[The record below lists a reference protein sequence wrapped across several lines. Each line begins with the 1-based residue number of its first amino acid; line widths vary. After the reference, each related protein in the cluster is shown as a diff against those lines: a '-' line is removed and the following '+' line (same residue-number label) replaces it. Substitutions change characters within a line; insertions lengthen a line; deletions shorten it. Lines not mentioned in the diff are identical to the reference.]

1 MISTLLPNYLCLMFS
16 RNVPIGGKATV
27 SFPITPRSV
36 SPNAARNKATLII
49 TAQTKQ
55 LKGMMGTASVTII

>member
-1 MISTLLPNYLCLMFS
+1 MFS